1 VGGSDIVKP
10 PQLELAD
17 IVREYGSVYLARYG
31 NAMPPEQRKA
41 LKDIVAYRTAAQG
54 GHVKQ
59 CDQCG
64 HMEVFYDSCRNPAR
78 RRDPKC
84 QAAARAEWME
94 ARAADLLE
102 RVKYHHAVF
111 TLPEQLGPV
120 ALQNKR
126 VVYGLLF
133 RAVAETL
140 QTIAKDPK
148 HLGAEIGFLAILHTW
163 GQRLNHHAHIHCV
176 IPGGGLSFDGQ
187 RWIPCRKNFFLPVR
201 VLSALFRGKFLS
213 YLKEAFQK
221 GKLSFHGQL
230 QSLADENN
238 WKRFLRS
245 LRQGDLVVYT
255 KPPFGGVHQVLKYLA
270 RYTHRVAISNQR
282 LLSLEDGKVRFR
294 WKDYQN
300 GHKQRTMTLDA
311 VEFIRRFLL
320 HVLPNGFM
328 RIRYYGFL
336 ANRKRREKIALCRRL
351 LGLGDKPSI
360 SPPQPVQEG
369 LDAPSQLDD
378 FTLCPVC
385 KKGHMINVETIQP
398 QPSWVLQLACSLV
411 HDTS

>member
-1 VGGSDIVKP
+1 
-10 PQLELAD
+10 
-17 IVREYGSVYLARYG
+17 
-31 NAMPPEQRKA
+31 
-41 LKDIVAYRTAAQG
+41 
-54 GHVKQ
+54 
-59 CDQCG
+59 
-64 HMEVFYDSCRNPAR
+64 
-78 RRDPKC
+78 
-84 QAAARAEWME
+84 ME
-94 ARAADLLE
+94 ARAQDLLE
-102 RVKYHHAVF
+102 TVEYYHAVF
-111 TLPEQLGPV
+111 TLPEPLGPL

-176 IPGGGLSFDGQ
+176 IPGDGLSFDEQ

-201 VLSALFRGKFLS
+201 VLSALFQGKFLS

-230 QSLADENN
+230 QSLADQNN

-245 LRQGDLVVYT
+245 LRQVDWVVYT
-255 KPPFGGVHQVLKYLA
+255 KPPFGGAHQVLKYLA
-270 RYTHRVAISNQR
+270 RYTHRVAISNQG
-282 LLSLEDGKVRFR
+282 LLSLQDGNVRFS
-294 WKDYQN
+294 WKDYRH

-336 ANRKRREKIALCRRL
+336 ANRHRREKLALCRRL
-351 LGLGDKPSI
+351 LGLADHPTPCVPETPKREGDESVNTDPS
-360 SPPQPVQEG
+360 
-369 LDAPSQLDD
+369 
-378 FTLCPVC
+378 TLCPVC
-385 KKGHMINVETIQP
+385 KKGRMVELETIHP
-398 QPSWVLQLACSLV
+398 QPRRSLGSPSFLDY
-411 HDTS
+411 DTG